1 MMTSPDLKGGD
12 NAQTVAAAE
21 LRAFVERRERL
32 EADKAEISEDIKEL
46 NAEVKGRGYDMKT
59 FNEMVK
65 LRKMDADERAERE
78 ALRDLYGSAL
88 GIFG

>member
-1 MMTSPDLKGGD
+1 MTSPDLKGGD

-32 EADKAEISEDIKEL
+32 EADKAEIGEDIKEL
-46 NAEVKGRGYDMKT
+46 NAEVKGHGYDMKT
-59 FNEMVK
+59 FNEMIK
-65 LRKMDADERAERE
+65 LRKLGANERAERE
-78 ALRDLYGSAL
+78 ALRDLYASSL

>member
-1 MMTSPDLKGGD
+1 MTSPDLKGGD

-46 NAEVKGRGYDMKT
+46 NAEVKSRGYDMKT
-59 FNEMVK
+59 FNDMIN

>member
-1 MMTSPDLKGGD
+1 MTSPDLKGGD

-21 LRAFVERRERL
+21 LRAFIERRERL
-32 EADKAEISEDIKEL
+32 EADKAEIGEDIKEL
-46 NAEVKGRGYDMKT
+46 NAEVKSRGYDMKT
-59 FNEMVK
+59 FNDMIK

>member
-1 MMTSPDLKGGD
+1 MTNPDLKGGD

-32 EADKAEISEDIKEL
+32 EADKAEIGEDIKEL

>member
-1 MMTSPDLKGGD
+1 MTSPDLKGGD

-32 EADKAEISEDIKEL
+32 EADKAEIGEDIKEL
-46 NAEVKGRGYDMKT
+46 NAEVKGHGYDMKT
-59 FNEMVK
+59 FNEMIK
-65 LRKMDADERAERE
+65 LRKLDADERAERE

>member
-1 MMTSPDLKGGD
+1 MRI
-12 NAQTVAAAE
+12 AIEAAKFSENDADG
-21 LRAFVERRERL
+21 LRRSMATFRHLGSVGEYETKFL
-32 EADKAEISEDIKEL
+32 EGM
-46 NAEVKGRGYDMKT
+46 KGRGYDMKM
-59 FNEMVK
+59 FNEMIK

>member
-1 MMTSPDLKGGD
+1 MTNPDLMGGD

-21 LRAFVERRERL
+21 LRAFIERRERL
-32 EADKAEISEDIKEL
+32 EADKTEIGEDIKEL
-46 NAEVKGRGYDMKT
+46 NAEVKGRGYDMKV

-65 LRKMDADERAERE
+65 LRKLDADERAERE

>member
-1 MMTSPDLKGGD
+1 MTSADLKGGD

-46 NAEVKGRGYDMKT
+46 NAEVKSRGYDMKT
-59 FNEMVK
+59 FNDMIK

>member
-1 MMTSPDLKGGD
+1 MTSPDLKGGD

-46 NAEVKGRGYDMKT
+46 NAEVKGRGYDMKV

-65 LRKMDADERAERE
+65 LRKMAADERAERE

>member
-1 MMTSPDLKGGD
+1 MTSPDLKGGD

-46 NAEVKGRGYDMKT
+46 NAEVKSRGYDMKT
-59 FNEMVK
+59 FNDMIK
-65 LRKMDADERAERE
+65 LRKMDADERAKRE

>member
-1 MMTSPDLKGGD
+1 MTSPDLNGGG

-32 EADKAEISEDIKEL
+32 EADKAEIGEDIKEL
-46 NAEVKGRGYDMKT
+46 NAEVKSRGYDMKV
-59 FNEMVK
+59 FNEMIN
-65 LRKMDADERAERE
+65 LRKMEKAEREEHE

>member
-1 MMTSPDLKGGD
+1 MTSPDLAGGD
-12 NAQTVAAAE
+12 NAQAVAVAE

-32 EADKAEISEDIKEL
+32 EADKAEIGEDIKEL
-46 NAEVKGRGYDMKT
+46 NAEVKGRGYDMKM
-59 FNEMVK
+59 FNEMIK
-65 LRKMDADERAERE
+65 LRKMDANERAERE

>member
-1 MMTSPDLKGGD
+1 MTSPDLKGGD

-46 NAEVKGRGYDMKT
+46 NAEVKSRGYDMKT
-59 FNEMVK
+59 FNDMIK

>member
-1 MMTSPDLKGGD
+1 MTSPDLKGGD

-21 LRAFVERRERL
+21 LRAFIERRERL

-46 NAEVKGRGYDMKT
+46 NAEVKGRGYDMKA

>member
-1 MMTSPDLKGGD
+1 MAGPDLMGGD

-21 LRAFVERRERL
+21 LRAFIERRERL
-32 EADKAEISEDIKEL
+32 EADKAEIGEDIKEL

-59 FNEMVK
+59 FNDMIK

>member
-1 MMTSPDLKGGD
+1 MTSPDLKGGD

-21 LRAFVERRERL
+21 LYAFIERRERL

-46 NAEVKGRGYDMKT
+46 NAEVKGRGYDMKV

>member
-1 MMTSPDLKGGD
+1 MASPDLKGGD

-46 NAEVKGRGYDMKT
+46 NAEVKGRGYDMKV

-65 LRKMDADERAERE
+65 LRKLDADERAARE
-78 ALRDLYGSAL
+78 ALRDLYATSL

>member
-1 MMTSPDLKGGD
+1 MTNPDLKGGD

-32 EADKAEISEDIKEL
+32 EAVKAEIGEDIKEL
-46 NAEVKGRGYDMKT
+46 NAEVKGRGYNMKT
-59 FNEMVK
+59 FNEMIK
-65 LRKMDADERAERE
+65 LRKLDADERAERE

>member
-1 MMTSPDLKGGD
+1 MASPDLMGGD

-32 EADKAEISEDIKEL
+32 EADKAEIGEDIKEL
-46 NAEVKGRGYDMKT
+46 NAEVKSRGYDMKT
-59 FNEMVK
+59 FNEMIK
-65 LRKMDADERAERE
+65 LRKLDSDERAERE

>member
-1 MMTSPDLKGGD
+1 MTSPDLTGGD

-32 EADKAEISEDIKEL
+32 EADKAEIGEDIKEL
-46 NAEVKGRGYDMKT
+46 NAEVKGRGYDMKM
-59 FNEMVK
+59 FNEMIK